1 MNFPIAQG
9 SRSIIGVIHLPALP
23 GSPSHRLSRKE
34 LLNFALADTQALISG
49 GVAGLIVENSGD
61 APFYPDQVEAN
72 TIAEMSVIIRSIR
85 DAAGDLPIGVNV
97 LRNDASSAL
106 AIAAAAGGSF
116 IRGNVH
122 TSAMLT
128 DQGWIQGQAHR
139 TLRQQQSW
147 DAENISIAADIGV
160 KLALRPAG
168 FDIEQ
173 AAQDVV
179 KRGHAGA
186 VIVTGAATGSSVDQD
201 ELKVVRASVPDVPL
215 LIGSGASEENISSL
229 LSVADGA
236 IVGTS
241 LKINGQ
247 VNAPVD
253 EERVR
258 ALVNKAQS

>member
-1 MNFPIAQG
+1 MK
-9 SRSIIGVIHLPALP
+9 H
-23 GSPSHRLSRKE
+23 
-34 LLNFALADTQALISG
+34 
-49 GVAGLIVENSGD
+49 
-61 APFYPDQVEAN
+61 
-72 TIAEMSVIIRSIR
+72 
-85 DAAGDLPIGVNV
+85 
-97 LRNDASSAL
+97 
-106 AIAAAAGGSF
+106 
-116 IRGNVH
+116 
-122 TSAMLT
+122 
-128 DQGWIQGQAHR
+128 
-139 TLRQQQSW
+139 
-147 DAENISIAADIGV
+147 
-160 KLALRPAG
+160 ALRPAG

-215 LIGSGASEENISSL
+215 LIGSGASEDNISSL